1 MILSIFGDSA
11 DRSEG
16 AHPATATRWLATK
29 AATGG
34 KDTCPVKSASV
45 FEDSG
50 GLGFRLASKCYP
62 AAIAFFGGFS
72 EAGARLLRLFIER
85 HCRDRGIRLH
95 LESSR
100 GLHGTFLGGTNC
112 ALVVESRASRIGP
125 TL

>member
-11 DRSEG
+11 DRSEE

-29 AATGG
+29 AETGG
-34 KDTCPVKSASV
+34 KDTVKSARV
-45 FEDSG
+45 FEDSC

-62 AAIAFFGGFS
+62 AAIAFFGRFS

-95 LESSR
+95 LNPLGACSAPSSA
-100 GLHGTFLGGTNC
+100 
-112 ALVVESRASRIGP
+112 ALIVR
-125 TL
+125 LL

>member
-29 AATGG
+29 AETGG
-34 KDTCPVKSASV
+34 KETCPVKSASV

-50 GLGFRLASKCYP
+50 GLGFRLAFKCYP
-62 AAIAFFGGFS
+62 AAIAFFGRFS

-85 HCRDRGIRLH
+85 HCRDRGIRFH

-100 GLHGTFLGGTNC
+100 GLLDTFLGQDFR
-112 ALVVESRASRIGP
+112 SRRVTP
-125 TL
+125 FRD